1 MDPAVKEALTSRSS
15 IFQDPKFD
23 ELKEYQSLHG
33 SFTQEIQ
40 EVSNTLEAN
49 YQNIEQQL
57 NYIESE
63 QND

>member
-1 MDPAVKEALTSRSS
+1 MDPAVKEALTSSSS

-23 ELKEYQSLHG
+23 ELKEYHSLHG
-33 SFTQEIQ
+33 SFTQDLQ
-40 EVSNTLEAN
+40 EVSDNLETD

-57 NYIESE
+57 NDIESE